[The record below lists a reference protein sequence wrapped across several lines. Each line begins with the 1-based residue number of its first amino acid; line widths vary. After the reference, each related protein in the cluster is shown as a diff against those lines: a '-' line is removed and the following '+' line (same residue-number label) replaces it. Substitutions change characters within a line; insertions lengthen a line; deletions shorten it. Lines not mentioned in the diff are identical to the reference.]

1 VAGACLPRR
10 AAASGRRRDRV
21 SHPAVRDRNDHGEAC
36 FRIDGILFDAL
47 DRYIVLRY
55 IDPVSTPRLS
65 DADYVLLAEF
75 RHELRR
81 FLAFSEAEAK
91 VAGLTPQQHQLLLAV
106 RAASDP
112 PTVGFLAE
120 RLVLRHHSVVELIN
134 RLEERGLLVRTR
146 SLEDGRQAHVSIT
159 AAGERVLV
167 QLTLAHRGELRRAAP
182 SLVGVLQRLSAPAQA
197 ESQS

>member
-1 VAGACLPRR
+1 
-10 AAASGRRRDRV
+10 
-21 SHPAVRDRNDHGEAC
+21 
-36 FRIDGILFDAL
+36 
-47 DRYIVLRY
+47 
-55 IDPVSTPRLS
+55 VSTPRLS

-91 VAGLTPQQHQLLLAV
+91 VAGLTPQQHQVLLAV
-106 RAASDP
+106 RAAPDA

-146 SLEDGRQAHVSIT
+146 SLEDGRQANVSIT

-182 SLVGVLQRLSAPAQA
+182 NLVGVLQRLSAPAARA